1 MLQYYVEEVPQ
12 CWESLPN
19 EPVIFLSIKINADGI
34 FGFQEEVKLKNI
46 LHFKV
51 FDVNWRY
58 WYKYSASMICIVL
71 MFINKS
77 IDKEKEVSRLKNN
90 NKYIYAGKHEKLE
103 TKNS

>member
-1 MLQYYVEEVPQ
+1 
-12 CWESLPN
+12 
-19 EPVIFLSIKINADGI
+19 
-34 FGFQEEVKLKNI
+34 
-46 LHFKV
+46 
-51 FDVNWRY
+51 
-58 WYKYSASMICIVL
+58 MICIVL